1 MLSETGSRA
10 IVGSDTQ
17 THPIERHRDAFAS
30 AWRERVRAISPT
42 YRQMGQARLRERI
55 QEGIDALITIDEPDS
70 DASIR
75 RFLGNLES
83 IVDQER
89 LTIEEVISGM
99 LAGYDCMDQ
108 VIPAG
113 ERYSPLMV
121 RSEMV
126 LRTMT
131 ARFVQSAVGI
141 VTQKLEV
148 EATAQRE
155 SRARL
160 LALQRIGAAVTSSL
174 DLESTLETIV
184 QEAAELMNGATA
196 RLRLADEVGEHLRLI
211 ASAGDIGDDLPGSV
225 VPVETTLAGLCYRSG
240 RPVISNDVAADPR
253 SDLEVQQLPRTRSLL
268 SVPLLSRGTSIGVL
282 SITNLTDRPFVDAD
296 AEMLSL
302 FADYAA
308 VALENG
314 RLFQQAQSQI
324 TEMEILN
331 RVSAVVSASLNL
343 SQVYRAIHSEI
354 ARIMVADAFL
364 IFLRGPEGGF
374 DLVYIVDLGQTFSPS
389 HDVHLP
395 PVYKQSMERGA
406 PYTVE
411 ASRDP
416 QFTGW
421 ERYGDMGRRVQSL
434 LVAPLMRGSEAFG
447 LITTQSYAPSS
458 YRQRDADL
466 LATVANVAA
475 VAIENAK
482 LYEQAHG
489 LAVADE
495 RNRLAREIHD
505 TIAQGLVGIILQL
518 EALAGMI
525 GEEPR
530 MRRRV
535 DRAID
540 LARVNLDEARRSV
553 RDLRAAP
560 LEHMSLAEAMHQ
572 LAAEHEEECDSEIVV
587 IIPDAMPLLDKQVET
602 ALFRFVQE
610 SLTNCRKHAL
620 GVPVWIDVQIDE
632 CVTISVRDAGPGFD
646 VEVWRSTAPQHHFGL
661 HGMRERAER
670 LGGAFKIESALGNGT
685 ILSMSVPVAAIPV

>member
-1 MLSETGSRA
+1 MIDAGSK
-10 IVGSDTQ
+10 VTVDVES
-17 THPIERHRDAFAS
+17 HPIERHRDSFAA
-30 AWRERVRAISPT
+30 AWRERVRNVSPT

-55 QEGIDALITIDEPDS
+55 QEGIDALVSPEDFGSDES
-70 DASIR
+70 AM

-99 LAGYDCMDQ
+99 LAGFDAMDE
-108 VIPAG
+108 VIPP
-113 ERYSPLMV
+113 EQRYTPAMV
-121 RSEMV
+121 RSERS
-126 LRTMT
+126 LRMMI
-131 ARFVQSAVGI
+131 ARFAESAVGI
-141 VTQKLEV
+141 VTQKLEI

-196 RLRLADEVGEHLRLI
+196 RLRLADEGGEHLRLI

-240 RPVISNDVAADPR
+240 RPVISNDVAGDPR
-253 SDLEVQQLPRTRSLL
+253 SDAEVQQLTRTRSLL
-268 SVPLLSRGTSIGVL
+268 SVPLLSRGASIGVL

-302 FADYAA
+302 FADHAA
-308 VALENG
+308 VAIENG
-314 RLFQQAQSQI
+314 RLFQQAQGQI

-331 RVSAVVSASLNL
+331 RVSAVVSASLNV
-343 SQVYRAIHSEI
+343 SQVYRAVHAEI

-364 IFLRGPEGGF
+364 IFLRGPERGF
-374 DLVYIVDLGQTFSPS
+374 DLAYVVDVGQTFSPR
-389 HDVHLP
+389 HDVRLP
-395 PVYKQSMERGA
+395 HVYKQSMEKGI
-406 PYTVE
+406 PYIIE
-411 ASRDP
+411 ASREP
-416 QFTGW
+416 EFANW
-421 ERYGDMGRRVQSL
+421 ERFGDTQRRVQSL
-434 LVAPLMRGSEAFG
+434 LVAPLMRGTEAIG
-447 LITTQSYAPSS
+447 LITTQSYSPNS

-466 LATVANVAA
+466 LATVANVSA

-525 GEEPR
+525 GEDPR

-535 DRAID
+535 DRAIE
-540 LARVNLDEARRSV
+540 LSRVNLDEARRSV

-560 LEHMSLAEAMHQ
+560 LEHMSLAEAVRQ
-572 LAAEHEEECDSEIVV
+572 LAMEHEDDCESDIFVEL
-587 IIPDAMPLLDKQVET
+587 PDAMPLLDKQVET

-620 GVPVWIDVQIDE
+620 GFTVWIGVQIDE
-632 CVTISVRDAGPGFD
+632 CVTIAVRDAGPGFD
-646 VEVWRSTAPQHHFGL
+646 VDVWRSTAPLHHFGL

-670 LGGAFKIESALGNGT
+670 LGGSLKIESTVGNGT
-685 ILSMSVPVAAIPV
+685 TLSMSVPIVQLPG

>member
-1 MLSETGSRA
+1 MDYDS
-10 IVGSDTQ
+10 
-17 THPIERHRDAFAS
+17 HPIQQFRDAFAT
-30 AWRERVRAISPT
+30 AWRDRVRAISPT

-55 QEGIDALITIDEPDS
+55 QEGIDALITAGESGSDES
-70 DASIR
+70 TR
-75 RFLGNLES
+75 RFLGNLEA

-99 LAGYDCMDQ
+99 LAGYDCMDE
-108 VIPAG
+108 VIPA
-113 ERYSPLMV
+113 ELRYSEPVV
-121 RSEMV
+121 RSERN
-126 LRTMT
+126 LRAMIAGFTE
-131 ARFVQSAVGI
+131 SAVGI
-141 VTQKLEV
+141 VTQKLEI

-174 DLESTLETIV
+174 ELESTLETIV

-240 RPVISNDVAADPR
+240 RPVISNDVAGDPR
-253 SDLEVQQLPRTRSLL
+253 SDSEVQHLTRTRSLL

-282 SITNLTDRPFVDAD
+282 SIANLTDRPFVDAD

-302 FADYAA
+302 FADHAA
-308 VALENG
+308 VAIENG

-331 RVSAVVSASLNL
+331 RVSAVVSASLNV
-343 SQVYRAIHSEI
+343 SQVYRAVHSEI

-374 DLVYIVDLGQTFSPS
+374 DLVYIVDLGQTFSPR
-389 HDVHLP
+389 HDVRLP
-395 PVYKQSMERGA
+395 AVYKQSMDKGV
-406 PYTVE
+406 PYIVE
-411 ASRDP
+411 ASLEP
-416 QFTGW
+416 EFSGW
-421 ERYGDMGRRVQSL
+421 ERYGETGRRIQSL
-434 LVAPLMRGSEAFG
+434 LVAPLMRGTEAIG
-447 LITTQSYAPSS
+447 LVTTQSYAPSS

-525 GEEPR
+525 VEEPR

-535 DRAID
+535 DRAIE

-560 LEHMSLAEAMHQ
+560 LEHMSLSEAVRQ
-572 LAAEHEEECDSEIVV
+572 LALEHEDECESDIV
-587 IIPDAMPLLDKQVET
+587 INIPDAMPLLDKQVET

-620 GVPVWIDVQIDE
+620 GVAVWIDVQIDE

-646 VEVWRSTAPQHHFGL
+646 VDTWRSTAPLHHFGL

-670 LGGAFKIESALGNGT
+670 LGGAFRIESAPGAGT
-685 ILSMSVPVAAIPV
+685 KLSMSVPVMAVPV

>member
-1 MLSETGSRA
+1 MS
-10 IVGSDTQ
+10 
-17 THPIERHRDAFAS
+17 
-30 AWRERVRAISPT
+30 
-42 YRQMGQARLRERI
+42 QARLRERV
-55 QEGIDALITIDEPDS
+55 QEGMDALVEGPELDGNSAT
-70 DASIR
+70 R
-75 RFLGNLES
+75 RFLANLES

-89 LTIEEVISGM
+89 LSIEEIIAGL
-99 LAGYDCMDQ
+99 LAGFDAMDQ
-108 VIPAG
+108 AIPAD
-113 ERYSPLMV
+113 ERHSPAMV
-121 RSEMV
+121 EAERKLRELIRRFSE
-126 LRTMT
+126 
-131 ARFVQSAVGI
+131 AAVAI
-141 VTQKLEV
+141 VTQKLEI

-160 LALQRIGAAVTSSL
+160 LALQRVGAAVTSSL
-174 DLESTLETIV
+174 ELESTLEMIV
-184 QEAAELMNGATA
+184 QEAAELMDGATA
-196 RLRLADEVGEHLRLI
+196 RLRLADEGGQHLRLI

-240 RPVISNDVAADPR
+240 RPVISNDVAGDPR
-253 SDLEVQQLPRTRSLL
+253 SDPELQQLTRTRSLL
-268 SVPLLSRGTSIGVL
+268 SVPLISRGSPIGVL

-302 FADYAA
+302 FADSAA
-308 VALENG
+308 VAIENG
-314 RLFQQAQSQI
+314 RLYQQAQGQI

-364 IFLRGPEGGF
+364 IFLRSAEGGI
-374 DLVYIVDLGQTFSPS
+374 DLVYIVDMGQVFSPR
-389 HDVHLP
+389 HGVRLP
-395 PVYKQSMERGA
+395 GVYKESMERGV
-406 PYTVE
+406 PYVVE

-416 QFTGW
+416 DFSTW

-434 LVAPLMRGSEAFG
+434 LVAPLMRGSEAIG
-447 LITTQSYAPSS
+447 LITAQSYAPSS

-489 LAVADE
+489 LAVAEE

-560 LEHMSLAEAMHQ
+560 LEQMSLAEALRQ
-572 LAAEHEEECDSEIVV
+572 LAAEHQDECDSEIEVN
-587 IIPDAMPLLDKQVET
+587 IPDAMPLLDKQVET
-602 ALFRFVQE
+602 AIFRFVQE

-620 GVPVWIDVQIDE
+620 GVPIWIDVQIDDH
-632 CVTISVRDAGPGFD
+632 VSVSVRDAGPGFD
-646 VEVWRSTAPQHHFGL
+646 VELWRAQAPLHHFGL

-670 LGGAFKIESALGNGT
+670 LGGALKIESAIGHGT
-685 ILSMSVPVAAIPV
+685 CLKMSVPIAVVVV

>member
-1 MLSETGSRA
+1 MEPES
-10 IVGSDTQ
+10 
-17 THPIERHRDAFAS
+17 HPIQRHRDAFAA
-30 AWRERVRAISPT
+30 AWRERVREISPT
-42 YRQMGQARLRERI
+42 YRGMGQARLRERI
-55 QEGIDALITIDEPDS
+55 NEGIDALITEGE
-70 DASIR
+70 AEGEAAIR
-75 RFLGNLES
+75 QFLGNLES

-89 LTIEEVISGM
+89 LSIDEVTAGM
-99 LAGYDCMDQ
+99 LAGFDAMDD
-108 VIPAG
+108 VIPADV
-113 ERYSPLMV
+113 RHCPQML
-121 RSEMV
+121 RSERR
-126 LRTMT
+126 LRTMM
-131 ARFVQSAVGI
+131 ARFVESAVAI
-141 VTQKLEV
+141 VTQKLEI

-174 DLESTLETIV
+174 ELESTLETIV

-196 RLRLADEVGEHLRLI
+196 RLRLADEVGETLRLI

-240 RPVISNDVAADPR
+240 RPVISNDVAADAR
-253 SDLEVQQLPRTRSLL
+253 SDSEVQQLSRTRSLL

-282 SITNLTDRPFVDAD
+282 SITNMTDRPFVDAD

-302 FADYAA
+302 FADHAA
-308 VALENG
+308 VAIENG
-314 RLFQQAQSQI
+314 RLFQRAQSEI

-331 RVSAVVSASLNL
+331 RVSAVVSASLNV
-343 SQVYRAIHSEI
+343 SQVYRAIHAEI

-364 IFLRGPEGGF
+364 IFLRGAEGGF
-374 DLVYIVDLGQTFSPS
+374 DLVYIVDLGQVFSPR
-389 HDVHLP
+389 HNVKLP
-395 PVYKQSMERGA
+395 AIYKQSMETGA
-406 PYTVE
+406 PYIIE

-416 QFTGW
+416 EFVSW

-434 LVAPLMRGSEAFG
+434 LVAPLLRGSEPIG
-447 LITTQSYAPSS
+447 VITTQSYAPSS

-489 LAVADE
+489 LAVAEE

-535 DRAID
+535 DRAIE

-560 LEHMSLAEAMHQ
+560 LEHMSLAEAIRQ
-572 LAAEHEEECDSEIVV
+572 LAVEHEEECEGPVEIA
-587 IIPDAMPLLDKQVET
+587 IPEAMPLLDKQVET

-620 GVPVWIDVQIDE
+620 GVPVWLTVEVSDA
-632 CVTISVRDAGPGFD
+632 VTISVRDAGPGFD
-646 VEVWRSTAPQHHFGL
+646 VDAWRSTAPLHHFGL

-670 LGGAFKIESALGNGT
+670 LGGTLHIESAVGEGT
-685 ILSMSVPVAAIPV
+685 VLSMSVPLSAVPV

>member
-1 MLSETGSRA
+1 MDFDS
-10 IVGSDTQ
+10 
-17 THPIERHRDAFAS
+17 HPIQRHREAFAA
-30 AWRERVRAISPT
+30 AWRERVRDISPT
-42 YRQMGQARLRERI
+42 YRGMGQARLRERI
-55 QEGIDALITIDEPDS
+55 QEGIDALITLG
-70 DASIR
+70 DAESEEAMR

-99 LAGYDCMDQ
+99 LAGYDCMDD
-108 VIPAG
+108 VIPAD
-113 ERYSPLMV
+113 ERYSPPMV
-121 RSEMV
+121 RSERI

-131 ARFVQSAVGI
+131 TRFVESAVGI

-160 LALQRIGAAVTSSL
+160 LALQRVGAAVTSSL

-240 RPVISNDVAADPR
+240 RPVISNDVAGDPR
-253 SDLEVQQLPRTRSLL
+253 SDSDVQQLTRTRSLL

-302 FADYAA
+302 FADHAA
-308 VALENG
+308 VAIENG
-314 RLFQQAQSQI
+314 RLFQQAQGQI

-343 SQVYRAIHSEI
+343 STVYRAVHSEI

-364 IFLRGPEGGF
+364 IFLRGSEGGF
-374 DLVYIVDLGQTFSPS
+374 DLVYIIDRGQTFAPR
-389 HDVHLP
+389 HDVRLP
-395 PVYKQSMERGA
+395 GVYKQSMEAGA
-406 PYTVE
+406 AYIVE

-416 QFTGW
+416 EFSGW
-421 ERYGDMGRRVQSL
+421 ERYGDMGQRIQSL
-434 LVAPLMRGSEAFG
+434 LVAPLMRGTEAIG

-535 DRAID
+535 ERAIE

-560 LEHMSLAEAMHQ
+560 LEHMSLAEAVRQ
-572 LAAEHEEECDSEIVV
+572 LALEHQDECDSEIVV
-587 IIPDAMPLLDKQVET
+587 NIPEAMPLLDKQVET

-610 SLTNCRKHAL
+610 SLTNCRKHAM
-620 GVPVWIDVQIDE
+620 GVAVWIDVAIDE

-646 VEVWRSTAPQHHFGL
+646 VEVWRSTAPLHHFGL

-670 LGGAFKIESALGNGT
+670 LGGALRIESSPGAGT
-685 ILSMSVPVAAIPV
+685 MLSMSVPVAAIPA